1 MQTVYAMIS
10 EILKR
15 EGGFVEHPDDA
26 GGATKYGITERTAR
40 RHGWTGEMRDLP
52 EAEAREIYGQEY
64 WRGPGLDLVAEVS
77 ERIAAELLDT
87 GVNMGPLTAI
97 MFFKRALGA
106 LSAGPIERGGK
117 GGERTL
123 ATLEGFL
130 AKRGKEGERV
140 LLVALNCLQG
150 ERYIELAEKREQN
163 RSFLYGWL
171 ARRVEI

>member
-1 MQTVYAMIS
+1 MKTVDEMIG

-15 EGGFVEHPDDA
+15 EGGYVYHPDDA

-40 RHGWTGEMRDLP
+40 RNGWSGEMRDLP
-52 EAEAREIYGQEY
+52 EAKAREIYRDEY
-64 WRGPGLDLVAEVS
+64 LRAQGLDLVAEVS
-77 ERIAAELLDT
+77 QRIAAELLDT
-87 GVNMGPLTAI
+87 GVNMGPRTAI
-97 MFFKRALGA
+97 MFLERALGA

-123 ATLEGFL
+123 AALAGFL

-163 RSFLYGWL
+163 RIFLYGWL